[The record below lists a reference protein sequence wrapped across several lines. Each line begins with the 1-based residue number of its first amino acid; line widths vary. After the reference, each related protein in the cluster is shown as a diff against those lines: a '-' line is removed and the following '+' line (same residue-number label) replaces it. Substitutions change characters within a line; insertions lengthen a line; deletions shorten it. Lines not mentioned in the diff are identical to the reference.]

1 MKESSPVPE
10 NEAIIH
16 NLRKLPV
23 GSGCSEPIAEDT
35 SMTRQVHDCGAA
47 WIPMLAIVLLAAGV
61 VRAQPA
67 VWDEPIDR
75 IFRAEFDDSEQ
86 RYVLLKPTP
95 FPETTP
101 RRLFIALH
109 GHGSDRW
116 QFVRD
121 GRGECRGARDAALKH
136 GFLFVAP
143 DYRAKTSWMG
153 PAATADVV
161 QLLRDLRKEY
171 RIDQVVIAGG
181 SMGATSAVAF
191 TAMYPE
197 LIDGVISLNGTANLV
212 EYGQFS
218 DAITA
223 SFGGTKAE
231 KPDVYRLR
239 SGELFPDHFRMPTAF
254 TTGGQDKLVPPDST
268 LRLVHAL
275 QERKSPVLSIHRP
288 DGGHDTNYDD
298 SLAAFEFVIERVL
311 RGPELPPPLID
322 LAAKPVK
329 IVCLG
334 DSVTGVYYHTGGRRA
349 YPELLEIALKKAIPV
364 AQVTVI
370 NAGISGHS
378 TDHGLNRLER
388 DVLQHQPDLVTISFG
403 LNDAT
408 RLSPDQYRANLE
420 QLIERCR
427 ARNAAVVLC
436 TPNAVIDTAARPIT
450 KLNEFCAIIRE
461 VAQKHQVRVCDQF
474 LAGNRF
480 RERDPWNWRLTLSD
494 EIHPNGD
501 GHRRMAEELCRTIA
515 GRHVSLDDLGPPTP
529 ALPRLRKLLA
539 DKQPIRV
546 LAMPPLDTHIVTA
559 LQSVSPDA
567 KVEITPWPI
576 AGQTLAQIEQTAN
589 KTVRAFKPDLVL
601 LTIPRDAPATND
613 EQFIHAASWI
623 MNWSLSFGQQ
633 EWDVIAVHP
642 AVFDARTTS
651 PRDGLI
657 RQLMR
662 AQDVN
667 VIDRPEQDQRPA
679 SMVVT
684 DWLQQQLQNAEK

>member
-1 MKESSPVPE
+1 MIRCV
-10 NEAIIH
+10 H
-16 NLRKLPV
+16 GRGV
-23 GSGCSEPIAEDT
+23 T
-35 SMTRQVHDCGAA
+35 S
-47 WIPMLAIVLLAAGV
+47 ILMLANVLVAGSAAH
-61 VRAQPA
+61 AQPA
-67 VWDEPIDR
+67 VWQEPIDR
-75 IFRAEFDDSEQ
+75 TFRAEFDDSEQ

-95 FPETTP
+95 LPETTP
-101 RRLFIALH
+101 RRLLIALH

-121 GRGECRGARDAALKH
+121 GRGECRAARDAALKH

-143 DYRAKTSWMG
+143 DYRATTSWMG
-153 PAATADVV
+153 PAATADVA

-181 SMGATSAVAF
+181 SMGGTAAVAF
-191 TAMYPE
+191 TAMHPE
-197 LIDGVISLNGTANLV
+197 LIDGVVSLNGTANML
-212 EYGQFS
+212 EYDQFS
-218 DAITA
+218 AAIAA
-223 SFGGTKAE
+223 SFGGTKTE
-231 KPDVYRLR
+231 KRDVYRGR
-239 SGELFPDHFRMPTAF
+239 SGEFFPDHFRMPTAF

-268 LRLVHAL
+268 LRLVKTL
-275 QERKSPVLSIHRP
+275 QAQHRPVLSIHRP

-298 SLAAFEFVIERVL
+298 SLAAFEYVLERVL

-322 LAAKPVK
+322 LASKPVK

-349 YPELLEIALKKAIPV
+349 YPELLEIALKNAAPKAQI
-364 AQVTVI
+364 TVI

-388 DVLQHQPDLVTISFG
+388 DVLQHQPDVVTISFG

-420 QLIERCR
+420 QLIERCH

-450 KLNEFCAIIRE
+450 KLNEFCEIIRE
-461 VAQKHQVRVCDQF
+461 VGQKYNVRVCDQF
-474 LAGNRF
+474 LTGKRF
-480 RERDPWNWRLTLSD
+480 RDRDPWNWRLTLSD

-515 GRHVSLDDLGPPTP
+515 GKHVSLEDLGPPTP

-539 DKQPIRV
+539 EKQPLRV
-546 LAMPPLDTHIVTA
+546 LAMPPLDTQVVTA
-559 LQSVSPDA
+559 LQTVSPDT
-567 KVEITPWPI
+567 KIDVTPWPI

-589 KTVRAFKPDLVL
+589 KTVRALKPDLVL
-601 LTIPRDAPATND
+601 LTIPRDSHATND
-613 EQFIHAASWI
+613 EQFIRAVSWI
-623 MNWSLSFGQQ
+623 MNWSLSFGLQ

-642 AVFDARTTS
+642 VVLDPAHTS